1 MGQTHHAI
9 AYIELATTDVA
20 AAKAFYGTAF
30 GWEFN
35 DYGPEYAGIKAPDGD
50 EVGGLN
56 GTASPQPGGP
66 LVLLFS
72 EDLAAS
78 EKAVTD
84 AGGTITQGP
93 YEYPGGHRFHFSDP
107 SGNELGVFATS

>member
-1 MGQTHHAI
+1 MGLTHHAI
-9 AYIELATTDVA
+9 SYIELAAGDVA

-35 DYGPEYAGIKAPDGD
+35 DYGPEYAGIKGADG
-50 EVGGLN
+50 EEAGGLN
-56 GTASPQPGGP
+56 GTADATPGGP

-72 EDLAAS
+72 NDLAAS
-78 EKAVTD
+78 EKAVTE

-93 YEYPGGHRFHFSDP
+93 YEYPGGHRFHFADP
-107 SGNELGVFATS
+107 SGNVLGVFATS